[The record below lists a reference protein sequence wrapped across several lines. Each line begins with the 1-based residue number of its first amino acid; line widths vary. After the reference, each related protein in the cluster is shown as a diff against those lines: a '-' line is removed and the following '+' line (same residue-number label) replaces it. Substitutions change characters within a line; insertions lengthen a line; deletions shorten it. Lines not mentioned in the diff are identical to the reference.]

1 MAAFA
6 MEMVGFFLSLCERVE
21 SKQQFFPVSFKKRN
35 KNFRVLPHRGQ
46 NACHFSFSYPPPTC
60 ARFSRRLLGRT
71 LLTAK
76 LLSSHPHLW
85 EGERTKT
92 TPSLGVLED
101 LKESLKAAQTGFML
115 FSAAGKRLFPK
126 HLQHWVS
133 EHYKRTNFS
142 ECSTRRKPSSSKYV
156 GMNMK

>member
-1 MAAFA
+1 MADFA

-21 SKQQFFPVSFKKRN
+21 LKQQCFSVCHLKNEIKISESYHTGAKTHVIFLFF
-35 KNFRVLPHRGQ
+35 
-46 NACHFSFSYPPPTC
+46 YPPPTC
-60 ARFSRRLLGRT
+60 ARFSRHLLGRT
-71 LLTAK
+71 

-85 EGERTKT
+85 EGEWTKT
-92 TPSLGVLED
+92 TPSLGVPED
-101 LKESLKAAQTGFML
+101 LKESLKAARTGFML
-115 FSAAGKRLFPK
+115 FSAAGKRLFPT

-133 EHYKRTNFS
+133 EHYKKTNFS